1 MRELKTLREN
11 SLGTVQLLRAKKQL
25 IGQIAIGSEIN
36 ENQMFSIGRS
46 LLLFNR
52 IDSLEDI
59 TKKIEGITS
68 KELLEVANEIF
79 DESKLSQLIYN

>member
-1 MRELKTLREN
+1 MATLKTLREN

-68 KELLEVANEIF
+68 KELLEVANEIL